1 MVSRS
6 AQAAPRAHA
15 RRGRP
20 ALFLLSLAALGADS
34 AQALTTYCVGTSQ
47 ELHDALQAAPD
58 VNDDVQIK
66 IRAGNY
72 AGSGA
77 GRFALTQTRSTQ
89 TITISGG
96 WYNLFG
102 NCTIQ
107 NRGSGDTVLTGA
119 GDTPALYL
127 RTGASVVGS
136 SIEARDFTLRNPTY
150 SGIGLGS
157 CLQASLIAGNQML
170 LERLRV
176 TQCYATSPPQSVWLD
191 NTGGAL
197 TARDLVLADNL
208 GSGNSGIGANTSS
221 NGVTRLAQ
229 LSITTSAATDPAS
242 TVSGLYIGN
251 FSNGT
256 TYVSNS
262 VVWGNDA
269 DAATKDI
276 TLGTGGTS
284 LTRVHYGSLG
294 GSAPAANIAPGSGDP
309 GFVAPG
315 NPRLRY
321 DSILRDSGVANPEGG
336 SGSYDAD
343 GASRVLGAAVD
354 VGAFESDAL
363 FRDGFD

>member
-6 AQAAPRAHA
+6 TRTRPRTPAL
-15 RRGRP
+15 GRL
-20 ALFLLSLAALGADS
+20 ALFLLLLAALVAGP

-47 ELHDALQAAPD
+47 ELHDALQAAPA
-58 VNDDVQIK
+58 VADDVQIK
-66 IRAGNY
+66 IRAGTY

-77 GRFALTQTRSTQ
+77 GRFALTQTRSAQ

-96 WYNLFG
+96 WYNLIG
-102 NCTIQ
+102 NCTLQ

-119 GDTPALYL
+119 GDSPTLYL

-136 SIEARDFTLRNPTY
+136 SIEARDLTLRNPTY

-157 CLQASLIAGNQML
+157 CLQASVIAGNEML

-191 NTGGAL
+191 NAGGTL
-197 TARDLVLADNL
+197 TARNLVLSENL
-208 GSGNSGIGANTSS
+208 GAGNSGIGANTAN
-221 NGVTRLAQ
+221 NGITRLAQ

-242 TVSGLYIGN
+242 SVSGLYIGN
-251 FSNGT
+251 FSNGAT
-256 TYVSNS
+256 FVSNS

-269 DAATKDI
+269 DAATRDI
-276 TLGTGGTS
+276 YLATGGTT

-294 GSAPAANIAPGSGDP
+294 GSAPAANVSPGSGDP

-315 NPRLRY
+315 DPHLRY
-321 DSILRDSGVANPEGG
+321 DSILVDSGVANPEGG

-343 GASRVLGAAVD
+343 GAPRAQGVAVD
-354 VGAFESDAL
+354 VGAFESEAI
-363 FRDGFD
+363 FRNGFD